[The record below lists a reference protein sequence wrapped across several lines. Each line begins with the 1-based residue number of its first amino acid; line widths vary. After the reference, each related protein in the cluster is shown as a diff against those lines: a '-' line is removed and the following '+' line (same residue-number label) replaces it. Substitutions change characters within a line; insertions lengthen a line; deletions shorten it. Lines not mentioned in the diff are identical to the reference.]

1 MRAVRAVGRLGQMLG
16 LIIPAFAVILELGG
30 TIRLGQMLVMLVTA
44 VCCFT
49 IGRLLEGYAT

>member
-1 MRAVRAVGRLGQMLG
+1 MRAVGRLGQMLG